1 MSTAM
6 AMGLLKMKWFEVV
19 VDARLVSA
27 GANVAADVW
36 GMSVVVVVIVGG
48 LVEVAV
54 DVDVIA
60 GAIVFELVVEVEV
73 VVATEKIS
81 NLMGSAEVRVAIFE
95 KQLMWKR
102 MTRVMENCMLR
113 LRLRL
118 RLLRDSD
125 GLYD

>member
-19 VDARLVSA
+19 VDARLFSA
-27 GANVAADVW
+27 GANVAADIW

-48 LVEVAV
+48 VVEVAV

-60 GAIVFELVVEVEV
+60 GVIVFKLVVV

-81 NLMGSAEVRVAIFE
+81 NLMGSAEVRVAIFK
-95 KQLMWKR
+95 KQLMRKR
-102 MTRVMENCMLR
+102 MTRVMENCMLS

-118 RLLRDSD
+118 RLLRGSD

>member
-1 MSTAM
+1 
-6 AMGLLKMKWFEVV
+6 V
-19 VDARLVSA
+19 VDVRLVSA
-27 GANVAADVW
+27 GTNVAADDW
-36 GMSVVVVVIVGG
+36 GMSVVVRGV
-48 LVEVAV
+48 VEVAV

-60 GAIVFELVVEVEV
+60 GVIVFKLVVEVEV

-81 NLMGSAEVRVAIFE
+81 NWMGSAEVRVAIFK
-95 KQLMWKR
+95 KQLMRKR
-102 MTRVMENCMLR
+102 MTGVMENCM

>member
-1 MSTAM
+1 M

-36 GMSVVVVVIVGG
+36 GMSVVIVVVVIVGG
-48 LVEVAV
+48 VVEVAV

-60 GAIVFELVVEVEV
+60 GVIVFKLVVEVEV

-81 NLMGSAEVRVAIFE
+81 NLMGSAEVRVAIFK
-95 KQLMWKR
+95 KQLMRKR
-102 MTRVMENCMLR
+102 MTGVMENCM